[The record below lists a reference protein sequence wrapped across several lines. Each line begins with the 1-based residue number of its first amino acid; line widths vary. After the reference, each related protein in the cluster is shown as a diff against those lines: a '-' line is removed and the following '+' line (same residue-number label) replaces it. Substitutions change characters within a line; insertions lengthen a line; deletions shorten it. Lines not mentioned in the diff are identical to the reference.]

1 MVALIKSLRDSL
13 ERLHLKPKV
22 FVVCHMHVC
31 DKPEK
36 LNLTMEMPKC
46 ATINALCKT
55 TRNFGMGLPKNG
67 DTIPFDM
74 TILSKKPSLTGMWT
88 FRDIAARLN
97 MFRCDQY
104 NLSVTQIYLT
114 SNENASRASKS
125 RKLVQMPVTLINTFV
140 HFNDIIWTLRSFC
153 LSLFSPPS
161 ISHPHKMKFCA
172 QTS

>member
-1 MVALIKSLRDSL
+1 
-13 ERLHLKPKV
+13 
-22 FVVCHMHVC
+22 
-31 DKPEK
+31 
-36 LNLTMEMPKC
+36 MPYAC
-46 ATINALCKT
+46 VWQARKT
-55 TRNFGMGLPKNG
+55 ESDHGNVKMRYHQRPLQNT
-67 DTIPFDM
+67 
-74 TILSKKPSLTGMWT
+74 SE
-88 FRDIAARLN
+88 FRHGFTQKRWSFRHIAARLN

-114 SNENASRASKS
+114 FNENASRASKS